1 MLADLRYSGMLE
13 QIADVV
19 MFIMRPEYYIS
30 RQMKCYLDESVGK
43 LAWVDGKHPHSQ
55 GVAYVMVAKHRN
67 GPTGRVNLA
76 YVSKYTKFA
85 NLAG

>member
-1 MLADLRYSGMLE
+1 
-13 QIADVV
+13 
-19 MFIMRPEYYIS
+19 
-30 RQMKCYLDESVGK
+30 MKRTHLDESVSK
-43 LAWVDGKHPHSQ
+43 LSFTDGKHPHST

-85 NLAG
+85 NLAA